1 MVKIKQ
7 TKRMLKCQFQNV
19 NPPKNAYDGN
29 GKLSHTSGKSE
40 NDHVENKSNVDR
52 KTRIKVA
59 GKFLVK
65 IFTLFSI

>member
-1 MVKIKQ
+1 MVKII
-7 TKRMLKCQFQNV
+7 
-19 NPPKNAYDGN
+19 
-29 GKLSHTSGKSE
+29 SHTSGKSE
-40 NDHVENKSNVDR
+40 NDNVENKSNVDR